1 MVHKTSWS
9 VDEIK
14 ERLETADAKTRWTNT
29 QVEALMAQINNLN
42 NTVERLQKEQ
52 LFLTSLLDETKISE
66 EPIRTAAEVMG
77 IRLPK
82 IKKK

>member
-29 QVEALMAQINNLN
+29 QVEALMAQINNHRRN
-42 NTVERLQKEQ
+42 W
-52 LFLTSLLDETKISE
+52 
-66 EPIRTAAEVMG
+66 EPIATNPPTNNVMKHDNT
-77 IRLPK
+77 RL
-82 IKKK
+82 IINTT